1 MTTYLIWY
9 KIPDNND
16 RWNYESGYATIDAN
30 NRQHALQ
37 LALAWIPGVSELD
50 VRGIISR
57 KITNNQGLWSY
68 RMFWRKTEVKNE

>member
-30 NRQHALQ
+30 NRQQALQ
-37 LALAWIPGVSELD
+37 LAIVWIPGVSELD

-57 KITNNQGLWSY
+57 KITNN
-68 RMFWRKTEVKNE
+68 